1 MSCDDIPSLHERLSA
16 RAVTTPVTNARGG
29 YGVKGRLIVVH
40 GVGELIRA
48 KSGSDST
55 IFDVANETRY
65 IVDSLDILTYRIL
78 ARRRLGE
85 SWGSCCNVCS

>member
-1 MSCDDIPSLHERLSA
+1 M
-16 RAVTTPVTNARGG
+16 
-29 YGVKGRLIVVH
+29 VVH

>member
-1 MSCDDIPSLHERLSA
+1 M
-16 RAVTTPVTNARGG
+16 
-29 YGVKGRLIVVH
+29 H

-65 IVDSLDILTYRIL
+65 IVDSLGILTYRIL
-78 ARRRLGE
+78 GRRRLGE
-85 SWGSCCNVCS
+85 SWGLVVTYALN

>member
-1 MSCDDIPSLHERLSA
+1 M
-16 RAVTTPVTNARGG
+16 
-29 YGVKGRLIVVH
+29 VVH

-65 IVDSLDILTYRIL
+65 IVDSLDNLTYRIL

>member
-1 MSCDDIPSLHERLSA
+1 M
-16 RAVTTPVTNARGG
+16 
-29 YGVKGRLIVVH
+29 GRLIVVH

-65 IVDSLDILTYRIL
+65 IVDSLDILTYRYWL
-78 ARRRLGE
+78 VDG
-85 SWGSCCNVCS
+85 WGSPGGLVVTYALN